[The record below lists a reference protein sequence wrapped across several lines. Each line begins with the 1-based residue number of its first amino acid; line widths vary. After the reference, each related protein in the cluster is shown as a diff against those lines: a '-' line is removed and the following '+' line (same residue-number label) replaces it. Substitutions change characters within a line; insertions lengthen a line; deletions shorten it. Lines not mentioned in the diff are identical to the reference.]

1 MKTIYALFLICA
13 SAVIST
19 AAVSNDDK
27 GEQLRHIIKVRELN
41 NRKEN
46 LKEQIMIED
55 AKRNQSQPG
64 VAPETMELMN
74 ERQDSICLDLRSQLV
89 SVELQLKEL
98 VPNGNIEDVLQNY
111 NALRQ
116 NTAQETK

>member
-55 AKRNQSQPG
+55 AKRNQSQQG

-98 VPNGNIEDVLQNY
+98 VPNGNIEDILQNY
-111 NALRQ
+111 NALQQ
-116 NTAQETK
+116 NTAQEAK

>member
-64 VAPETMELMN
+64 VAPETLELMN

-98 VPNGNIEDVLQNY
+98 VPNGNIEDILQNY
-111 NALRQ
+111 NALLQ

>member
-55 AKRNQSQPG
+55 AKRNQAQPG

-98 VPNGNIEDVLQNY
+98 VPNGNIEDILQNY
-111 NALRQ
+111 NALQQ